1 MSTVYDTQTLVPGT
15 ATSRLRVV
23 LLLDVL
29 DGHEQKFLAAYD
41 QIRLQVADVDGHIS
55 DQLCQSLGNGSQ
67 WLITSEWESA
77 EPFLQWV
84 ESEAHR
90 TLVEPLHVCVSE
102 TRSLRFLIA
111 RETPEAGA
119 TASRNTV
126 PAPAARSL
134 GKRVVRECERS
145 AGGGGERAKT
155 IGIRA

>member
-1 MSTVYDTQTLVPGT
+1 MYDAQTLTPGA

-41 QIRLQVADVDGHIS
+41 QIRLQVADVQGHIS

-67 WLITSEWESA
+67 WLITSEWDSA

-84 ESEAHR
+84 ESDEHR
-90 TLVEPLHVCVSE
+90 AVVEPLHVCVSE

-111 RETPEAGA
+111 RETPEPGA
-119 TASRNTV
+119 AAARNAV
-126 PAPAARSL
+126 PAPTAA
-134 GKRVVRECERS
+134 
-145 AGGGGERAKT
+145 
-155 IGIRA
+155 